1 MTTIGTGY
9 DDNNLRMFPNGDG
22 TVTVE
27 GDAPVTLPIKTLIKD
42 LTSFLAESEA
52 AEEKSHPDPRSH
64 QGRYSPLAR

>member
-9 DDNNLRMFPNGDG
+9 DDNNLRLFPNGDG

-27 GDAPVTLPIKTLIKD
+27 GDAPVTLPIKTLIEE
-42 LTSFLAESEA
+42 LTSFLAESEVA
-52 AEEKSHPDPRSH
+52 KGKSHPDPQFH